1 MGNVL
6 RALVLAVMPALLVAA
21 CQSQSYHY
29 QLNTGNQCQSA
40 TGEPTVCTVI
50 ITNSASS
57 TGDFSWEATSDP
69 NVASIAPSSGAVP
82 PGSSSSKI
90 TVTVPS
96 GSSCPVTVTFADS
109 STNTSTSVQVT
120 SVDGISC

>member
-6 RALVLAVMPALLVAA
+6 RAFVLVVMSTLLVVG
-21 CQSQSYHY
+21 CQSKSYHY
-29 QLNTGNQCQSA
+29 QLNAENQCQSA

-50 ITNSASS
+50 ITNDASS

-69 NVASIAPSSGAVP
+69 NVASIDPSSGTVP
-82 PGSSSSKI
+82 RGSSSSKI

-96 GSSCPVTVTFADS
+96 GSPCPVTVTFADS
-109 STNTSTSVQVT
+109 STNASTSVQVT